1 MVPPPS
7 CTRAPPIIHRRA
19 AVMIGVFDSGI
30 GGLTVVRA
38 LMECL
43 PGYDVLYFGD
53 TARTP
58 YGSKSPSTVVK
69 YAIENTE
76 LLLSRGAR
84 AIVLACNTASSVA
97 PDMLRQH
104 YDVPFFE
111 VITPAAKLAVEGT
124 RNGRIGVIGTRATV
138 ASGVYEK
145 VIGALCPEYRV
156 FSSACPLLVPLVEE
170 GWAPK
175 PETAMIVK
183 KYLRPLKACRI
194 DTLILG
200 CTHYPLLFD
209 LIQAKIGRRV
219 RVIDSSTGV
228 AILVRRWMEQ
238 DDDGRALTRRGR
250 YRFMVS
256 DATPHFETIARS
268 ILKRPIHLETFTA

>member
-1 MVPPPS
+1 
-7 CTRAPPIIHRRA
+7 
-19 AVMIGVFDSGI
+19 MIGVFDSGI
-30 GGLTVVRA
+30 GGLTVVRS

-69 YAIENTE
+69 YAVENTE
-76 LLLSRGAR
+76 LLLAHGAR

-97 PDMLRQH
+97 PDILRQR

-111 VITPAAKLAVEGT
+111 VITPAARLAIEGS

-138 ASGVYEK
+138 ASGIYET
-145 VIGALCPEYRV
+145 VITALRPECRV
-156 FSSACPLLVPLVEE
+156 FSVACPLLVPMVEE
-170 GWAPK
+170 GWLK
-175 PETAMIVK
+175 KSETAMIVK
-183 KYLRPLKACRI
+183 KYLRPLKARQI

-200 CTHYPLLFD
+200 CTHYPLLAD

-228 AILVRRWMEQ
+228 AKVVCRWVEQ
-238 DDDGRALTRRGR
+238 ADKGRSMARQGC

-256 DATPHFETIARS
+256 DATPHFETIARA
-268 ILKRPIHLETFTA
+268 ILKRPIHLETLTA